1 MANSQLNRRDQAML
15 IWPVLALAARMQR
28 VLTYGEL
35 QDFTGVIAVSQAHPL
50 HLIYLYCKGKGYPL
64 LNAIVV
70 NQETG
75 FPGDEFPEKMTPAR
89 SLEER
94 ARVFTFNW
102 SVKDKPRSQDF
113 EGLQS
118 A

>member
-1 MANSQLNRRDQAML
+1 MQLNRPGQAML
-15 IWPVLALAARMQR
+15 IWPVLVLAARMQR

-35 QDFTGVIAVSQAHPL
+35 HDFTGVIAVSQAFPL

-70 NQETG
+70 SQETG
-75 FPGDEFPEKMTPAR
+75 FPSDEFPEKMTPAR
-89 SLEER
+89 FLEER

-102 SVKDKPRSQDF
+102 SAKDKPRAEDL
-113 EGLQS
+113 EGLHS
-118 A
+118 ATA